1 MDMTEKEMTEE
12 EIQKKEEEKAVS
24 WLMGQKHAKRQF
36 NKGAFIANERG
47 HQTKIETE
55 EAEDLLEETKK
66 IVRRARSEFKKTQK
80 ESK

>member
-1 MDMTEKEMTEE
+1 MDMTEEEMSEE
-12 EIQKKEEEKAVS
+12 EIQKQEEEKAVS
-24 WLMGQKHAKRQF
+24 WLMGQKHSKKQFYKEAYTKNINEQQATIEAK
-36 NKGAFIANERG
+36 
-47 HQTKIETE
+47 

>member
-12 EIQKKEEEKAVS
+12 EKQKEEEEKAVS
-24 WLMGQKHAKRQF
+24 WLMGQRYTKRQF
-36 NKGAFIANERG
+36 NKGAFITNENV

-66 IVRRARSEFKKTQK
+66 IVRRAQSEFKKAQK